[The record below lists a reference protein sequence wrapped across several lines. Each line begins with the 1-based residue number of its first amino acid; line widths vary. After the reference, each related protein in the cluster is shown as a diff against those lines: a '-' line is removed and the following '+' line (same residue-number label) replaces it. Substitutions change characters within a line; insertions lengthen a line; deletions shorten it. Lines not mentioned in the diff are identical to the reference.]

1 MNLIK
6 KIFSSK
12 TNLKNETLKFPIS
25 AQPNGVLYDQGVLT
39 ANREYK
45 FLASYLDQLEE
56 EGYVEKA
63 PGSFLLNWDA
73 VYSLLESEEHKSSL
87 SLLNLPEIDS
97 TITPSIISNNSL
109 ADPTFKV
116 VIKGWSHHGQQFPSS
131 NRVGALFNLDGQ
143 VNLLS
148 RAAYQTAIKIREL
161 SAEQQINPGE
171 VTNQKYFA
179 DIRKLAIEAGAELD
193 GFIDKT
199 IVLKPENID
208 IKFRKSESMNAA
220 VIEVSPAFD
229 NQPESW
235 LDSFDKHKEVQDKYT
250 IANRDGSLTHLI
262 VEPEVKS
269 VLKTIKT
276 MPGRRVAGNNALK
289 FLKNPIAFIGDD
301 ASKVID
307 EEKYQSELEKAGI
320 IFYRFELTP
329 ELDDRGKVKMIHMS
343 LIPKT
348 SLAKERI
355 EYIFEQPN
363 IFSSFIDEVS
373 DKFNQEIPCC
383 FWNGVEI
390 ELSDLSRNELE
401 GLSQLSARWQAE
413 SKGKV
418 FDDVFDLSLYGER
431 IKGIGVADRL
441 VSPYLKKENSE
452 SWVSEQMAVNL
463 NELGFDVALLSKWEN
478 ESYESFLAFKT
489 NIEEAKLSGEETVTI
504 PGIELEVPL
513 AKADMVAEVWGRK
526 YQEKDQPVVGEERF
540 QKARSVLLL
549 EDNVEALNF
558 IDERAEILSLENAS
572 PELPKSLKPE
582 IQLKQHQQYGVAW
595 LQNLFQMAPSH
606 VTGCLLADDMGLGKT
621 IQLLTFIVNYLEKST
636 DPKPCL
642 VVAPVSLLDNWQN
655 ELEKFFD
662 SSNLKTLKLYG
673 KTLSDS
679 KYPKNQIPAD
689 LVNKGIQNL
698 LKHNW
703 LGDAKIVFT
712 TYETMRDQQF
722 SLAQQPWGVMVCDEA
737 QKIKTPG
744 TLVTDAAWAVASR
757 SDFRVACTGTPVENT
772 LVDLWCLFEFFQ
784 AGFLGPLNEFAVNF
798 KKPIEC
804 KTEADEFA
812 IKRLRQLIEPQILRR
827 LKSDVVKDLPLK
839 LEDNHCRHL
848 GISQY
853 QHKKYREAI
862 EQYEHNKK
870 ISQEMGAPAGTMILG
885 LLHKLKMICAHP
897 IEVTLEE
904 SFFNASPKMDWLRS
918 KLCEIKSK
926 GEKAIVFSELR
937 DIQRDIKFM
946 VSEQLGY
953 LPKIINGDTN
963 SNSEKGPSRQ
973 KLIDEFQAEP
983 GFGVIILSTTAVGFG
998 VNVQA
1003 ANHVIHFTRPW
1014 NPAKE
1019 DQATD
1024 RAYRIGQTKDVFVYY
1039 PTIVS
1044 AEYETFEKTLDS
1056 LLTRKRMLA
1065 GDMLNGY
1072 DEIDLSQFDL

>member
-1 MNLIK
+1 MNFIK
-6 KIFSSK
+6 KMFSSK
-12 TNLKNETLKFPIS
+12 TNLKDETLKFPIS
-25 AQPNGVLYDQGVLT
+25 AQPDGVLYDQDVLE
-39 ANREYK
+39 ANKGYK

-56 EGYVEKA
+56 EGYVEKK
-63 PGSFLLNWDA
+63 PGAFLLNWDS
-73 VYSLLESEEHKSSL
+73 VYTLLESAEHQSSL
-87 SLLNLPEIDS
+87 SLLNLPALD
-97 TITPSIISNNSL
+97 PSILPSILSTNSL
-109 ADPTFKV
+109 ADPSFKV
-116 VIKGWSHHGQQFPSS
+116 VIKGWKRNGQLFPAS
-131 NRVGALFNLDGQ
+131 NRVGATFNVDDQLR
-143 VNLLS
+143 LLS
-148 RAAYQTAIKIREL
+148 QAAYQTAVKIREL
-161 SAEQQINPGE
+161 SSQQQLSPGE

-179 DIRKLAIEAGAELD
+179 DIRRLAIEAGAELD

-199 IVLKPENID
+199 IVLKPD
-208 IKFRKSESMNAA
+208 SLDLKFRKSASTNTSM
-220 VIEVSPAFD
+220 IEVAPAFD

-235 LDSFDKHKEVQDKYT
+235 LESFDKHKEVQDKYT
-250 IANRDGSLTHLI
+250 IANTDGSLTHLI

-269 VLKTIKT
+269 VLNTIKA

-307 EEKYQSELEKAGI
+307 ETKYQSELEDAGI

-329 ELDDRGKVKMIHMS
+329 ELDVSGKVKMIHMT
-343 LIPKT
+343 LIPKA
-348 SLAKERI
+348 SFDKDSI
-355 EYIFEQPN
+355 EYVFEQPVL
-363 IFSSFIDEVS
+363 FTSFIEEVS

-383 FWNGVEI
+383 FWHGVEI
-390 ELSDLSRNELE
+390 ELSDLTRNELD
-401 GLSQLSARWQAE
+401 GLLQLSARWQAE
-413 SKGKV
+413 SNGKV
-418 FDDVFDLSLYGER
+418 FDDVFDLTLYGER
-431 IKGIGVADRL
+431 IKGIGVAERL
-441 VSPYLKKENSE
+441 VSPFLKKENSE
-452 SWVSEQMAVNL
+452 SWVNEQMAANFS
-463 NELGFDVALLSKWEN
+463 ELGFDVELLSKWQN
-478 ESYESFLAFKT
+478 ESYESFLDFKA
-489 NIEEAKLSGEETVTI
+489 NIEEAKLSGAEKVTI

-526 YQEKDQPVVGEERF
+526 YEKKEQPVVGEERF
-540 QKARSVLLL
+540 KKIRSVLLL

-558 IDERAEILSLENAS
+558 IEERAEILAFEDKA

-595 LQNLFQMAPSH
+595 LQNLFEMAPEH

-621 IQLLTFIVNYLEKST
+621 IQLLAFIVNYLEKST
-636 DPKPCL
+636 DSKPCL

-662 SSNLKTLKLYG
+662 SSNIKTLKLYG

-689 LVNKGIQNL
+689 LVSKGIQNL
-698 LKHNW
+698 LKRNW

-722 SLAQQPWGVMVCDEA
+722 SLAQQPWGIMVCDEA

-757 SDFRVACTGTPVENT
+757 SDFRIACTGTPVENT

-784 AGFLGPLNEFAVNF
+784 AGFLGPLNEFAINF

-804 KTEADEFA
+804 KTETDEFA
-812 IKRLRQLIEPQILRR
+812 IKRLRELIEPQILRR

-839 LEDNHCRHL
+839 IEDGNCRHL
-848 GISQY
+848 DISQY

-862 EQYEHNKK
+862 EQYEHHKK
-870 ISQEMGAPAGTMILG
+870 VSQEMGSPAGTMILG

-897 IEVTLEE
+897 IEVNLEE
-904 SFFNASPKMDWLRS
+904 SFFKASPKMEWLRA
-918 KLCEIKSK
+918 KLIEIKAK

-946 VSEQLGY
+946 VSEHLGY